1 MRPSLLALLCA
12 LLLVC
17 VIPPGAQSSTFYVSQ
32 ETGSDTNA
40 CGTAPRASI
49 NAGIACLQP
58 GQELVIGAGT
68 YRELLVSAGAS
79 APDTVPIPNG
89 LEGKPTILRAAPD
102 ARVWLRPEQTYPGGG
117 GVVTLTSEARWLT
130 FEGVSV
136 DGNGVHTNG
145 LTLDG
150 EHIVYTRAEVLGGK
164 SQGVSSIYGA
174 YHTISNLLV
183 HHNGFDDKS
192 HGMYVCGQN
201 KTIEYN
207 VVHSHA
213 GYGIQV
219 SCESGGVRNMTVR
232 YNRVANNALRGIQ
245 MQGEGHRV
253 HDNVLYK
260 NGIGIGLNGCDIQVD
275 HNTIASHLELP
286 DNWAIITQGCS
297 SLKVR
302 NNLILDFPVRSFGAS
317 GSRYLYWGSG
327 SPPQQAGNTCDAT
340 GMGCQV
346 AVDGWQSLV
355 VDLAGGNLRLIA
367 GSPAI
372 NAGTPL
378 GLTPDI
384 AGLPRTTPDSG
395 AYAYQETPPI
405 PPDRPPPTLPELA
418 RCAFTRNGS
427 VLAQWL
433 CEGTAQR
440 R

>member
-1 MRPSLLALLCA
+1 
-12 LLLVC
+12 
-17 VIPPGAQSSTFYVSQ
+17 
-32 ETGSDTNA
+32 
-40 CGTAPRASI
+40 
-49 NAGIACLQP
+49 
-58 GQELVIGAGT
+58 LVIGAGT

-89 LEGKPTILRAAPD
+89 LEGKPTMLRAAPD

-117 GVVTLTSEARWLT
+117 GVVTLTSQARWLS
-130 FEGVSV
+130 FEGISV
-136 DGNGVHTNG
+136 DGNGAHTNG
-145 LTLDG
+145 LSLDG

-174 YHTISNLLV
+174 YHTLSQLLV

-192 HGMYVCGQN
+192 HGFYVCGQN

-219 SCESGGVRNMTVR
+219 SCESGGVRNMVVR
-232 YNRVANNALRGIQ
+232 YNRVTNNALRGIQ

-253 HDNVLYK
+253 HDNVLYR
-260 NGIGIGLNGCDIQVD
+260 NGIGVGLNGCDMDVS
-275 HNTIASHLELP
+275 HNTIASYLELP

-297 SLKVR
+297 QLRIK
-302 NNLILDFPVRSFGAS
+302 NNLILDHPVRSFGTS
-317 GSRYLYWGSG
+317 GTRYIYWGTGSRPVLE
-327 SPPQQAGNTCDAT
+327 GNTCDAT

-346 AVDGWQSLV
+346 EVDGWQTLV
-355 VDLAGGNLRLIA
+355 ANLPGANLRLIP

-395 AYAYQETPPI
+395 AYAYQASTPE
-405 PPDRPPPTLPELA
+405 PPDPTPPTLPEVA
-418 RCAFTRNGS
+418 RCAFTRNGA

-433 CEGTAQR
+433 CENPAQR
-440 R
+440 RR